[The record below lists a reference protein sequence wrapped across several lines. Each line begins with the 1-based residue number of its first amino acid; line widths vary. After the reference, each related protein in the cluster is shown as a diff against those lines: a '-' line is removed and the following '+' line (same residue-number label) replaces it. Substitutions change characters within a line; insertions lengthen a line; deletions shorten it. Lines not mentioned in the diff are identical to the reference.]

1 MSEISAQLN
10 ISYHT
15 VDTHLRHIYAK
26 LHVHSATAA
35 VARAVRDGLV

>member
-10 ISYHT
+10 VSYHT
-15 VDTHLRHIYAK
+15 VDTHLRHIYVK